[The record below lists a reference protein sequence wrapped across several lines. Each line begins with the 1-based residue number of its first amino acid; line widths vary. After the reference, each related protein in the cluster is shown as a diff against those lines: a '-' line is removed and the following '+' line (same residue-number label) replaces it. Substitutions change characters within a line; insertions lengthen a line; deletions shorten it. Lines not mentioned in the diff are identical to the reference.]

1 MATVGAQELAE
12 GGPMIDPREINER
25 AGELSLLPAIVEK
38 DYVLGWVLAGIA
50 LLVSRTFDRP
60 GGEFFRSID
69 QG

>member
-1 MATVGAQELAE
+1 
-12 GGPMIDPREINER
+12 MIDPREINER